1 MKKITRFAVDYP
13 VTVSM
18 MVLAILLL
26 GIISLRKL
34 GVDLFPE
41 INAPRIFVEIKAG
54 ERPPEEMEKQFVES
68 MEALAIRQKGVSD
81 VSSVCMVGSARLT
94 VEYNWG
100 TDMDEA
106 FLDLQKAMASISQN
120 SGIDDFNI
128 TQHDPNTAPV
138 MTIAMRH
145 PDIDDMDELRRTGEN
160 YIRNEL
166 VRLEGIADVVLTGTE
181 ERELAIETSQYALD
195 AYGLTTDQIVQQIQS
210 MNRTV
215 SGGTVV
221 DMGKKY
227 VIKGTGLLEDKKD
240 LENLVVAYRDPQQT
254 TLTAATGSA
263 SSSNSVS
270 NRVPVFLKDVATV
283 TFINREPDNIVRYN
297 GKRSVGLLVY
307 KETGFNTVK
316 AVKSLKEALGNIEKA
331 LPGYSFTVIQNQG
344 SFIQNAVNEVE
355 DTALLGIL
363 IAVFVLFLFL
373 RRLGV
378 TLIVSLAIP
387 VSVIATFNLMYF
399 NGLTL
404 NIMTL
409 GGLALGAGMLVDNAI
424 VVMENIF
431 RNLENGMSVKE
442 AAIQGTSQVGGAI
455 IASTITTIV
464 VFLPIVYLS
473 GASSALFRD
482 QAWTVAFSLLA
493 SLFVAILVIP
503 MVFHQF
509 YGRKNKVNTFKS
521 VRITW
526 YGNLLT
532 RILERRGIV
541 LVAAI
546 LLLAVTAFILPRV
559 GSEYLP
565 RSGTGEFTV
574 DLTLPEGTQLERTS
588 ATVGNIEQMLTGLL
602 GNKLE
607 KLYSQIGP
615 VNAGSS
621 EKAVFRN
628 ENTAS
633 IKVVLKPGL
642 LEQSNDIVAAVNEML
657 TDIPGVE
664 VQIVRDESALTATMG
679 TDEPPMIVEVKGKD
693 LGELELLTNAV
704 KEKLTALPELVNV
717 VTSIEKGAPELDV
730 IIDRYKASQY
740 GLTADGITSQLKD
753 QLMGKDAGRFD
764 DEGEMKDIVV
774 KLPAITLTT
783 FNNLTIRGN
792 NQRVPLSEVARIRKS
807 QSPRQLIRHNQNRI
821 GRVTADIQGKN
832 AFDKIVDRVKGKLA
846 ELDVP
851 GGYQVKVTGEE
862 QKRQQAMSSLGF
874 ALILSVILVYMV
886 MASQFESL
894 IHPFTILLTI
904 PLAGV
909 GVVWAFFLLG
919 KSFNMM
925 AYIGIIMLGGIAVND
940 SIILVDA
947 INQLKAA
954 GKSLKDAIVEAGE
967 HRIRPIIMTSLTTI
981 LALFPLTFGFGESAA
996 LRAPMA
1002 IAVIAGLISSTL
1014 LTLVVIPCV
1023 YYVFDR
1029 KGKRIKTQPVTS
1041 SLPNENL

>member
-1 MKKITRFAVDYP
+1 MKRITRFAVDYP

-34 GVDLFPE
+34 GVDLLPE

-54 ERPPEEMEKQFVES
+54 ERPPEEMEKQFVEN

-106 FLDLQKAMASISQN
+106 FLDLQKALAAISQN
-120 SGIDDFNI
+120 TDIDDFNI
-128 TQHDPNTAPV
+128 TQHDPNAAPV
-138 MTIAMRH
+138 MTIAMQQ
-145 PDIDDMDELRRTGEN
+145 PGVDDMNELRRTGEN

-215 SGGTVV
+215 SGGTVEE
-221 DMGKKY
+221 MGKKY
-227 VIKGTGLLEDKKD
+227 VIKGTGLLEDRQD
-240 LENLVVAYRDPQQT
+240 LENLVVAYRDAQQT
-254 TLTAATGSA
+254 SLTGAGGSA
-263 SSSNSVS
+263 ISTSSVS
-270 NRVPVFLKDVATV
+270 NRVPVFLKDVATIS
-283 TFINREPDNIVRYN
+283 FINSKPDNIVQYN
-297 GKRSVGLLVY
+297 GKRCVGLLVY
-307 KETGFNTVK
+307 KETGFNTVQ
-316 AVKSLKEALGNIEKA
+316 AVKSLNEALGNIEKA

-344 SFIQNAVNEVE
+344 SFIQKAVNEVE

-431 RNLENGMSVKE
+431 RNMENGMSVKD

-455 IASTITTIV
+455 VASTITTIV

-473 GASSALFRD
+473 GASSALFKD

-509 YGRKNKVNTFKS
+509 YGRKNRVRTFKS

-526 YGNLLT
+526 YGNLLA
-532 RILERRGIV
+532 RILDKRGVV
-541 LVAAI
+541 LVAAV
-546 LLLAVTAFILPRV
+546 LLLGVTALILPGV

-565 RSGTGEFTV
+565 KSGTGEFTV

-588 ATVGNIEQMLTGLL
+588 STVSNIEQMLNSLL
-602 GNKLE
+602 GDKVQTI
-607 KLYSQIGP
+607 YSQVGP

-621 EKAVFRN
+621 EKAVFQN

-633 IKVVLKPGL
+633 IKVVLKPG
-642 LEQSNDIVAAVNEML
+642 EIGRSNEIVAAVNTML
-657 TDIPGVE
+657 SDIPGVE
-664 VQIVRDESALTATMG
+664 AQIVRDESALTATMG
-679 TDEPPMIVEVKGKD
+679 TDEPPVIVEVKGKD
-693 LGELELLTNAV
+693 LDELELLTNAV
-704 KEKLTALPELVNV
+704 KEKLSPMPELVNV
-717 VTSIEKGAPELDV
+717 ETSIEKGAPELDV
-730 IIDRYKASQY
+730 IIDRFKAAQY
-740 GLTADGITSQLKD
+740 GLTADGITGQLKD
-753 QLMGKDAGRFD
+753 QLMGKEAGRFEE
-764 DEGEMKDIVV
+764 EGEMKDIVV
-774 KLPAITLTT
+774 KLPAITLTA

-792 NQRVPLSEVARIRKS
+792 NQRVPLSEVASIRKS

-821 GRVTADIQGKN
+821 GRVTADIQGKE
-832 AFDKIVDRVKGKLA
+832 AFDKVVEQVKGRLA

-851 GGYQVKVTGEE
+851 GGYQIKVTGEE

-874 ALILSVILVYMV
+874 ALILSVVLVYMV

-909 GVVWAFFLLG
+909 GAVWAFFLLG

-925 AYIGIIMLGGIAVND
+925 AFIGIIMLGGIAVND

-954 GKSLKDAIVEAGE
+954 GKSLKEAIIEAGE

-981 LALFPLTFGFGESAA
+981 LALLPLTFGFGESAA

-1002 IAVIAGLISSTL
+1002 IAVIAGLISSTI

-1029 KGKRIKTQPVTS
+1029 KGKHQARHQSQTS
-1041 SLPNENL
+1041 LSPDNV